1 MRLSLIPIWGITKTL
16 IKNFA
21 KLKLK
26 MEMIFAQKQT
36 LEMSGNG
43 VDSIPGK
50 PDVKRFSSS
59 I

>member
-1 MRLSLIPIWGITKTL
+1 
-16 IKNFA
+16 
-21 KLKLK
+21 